1 MLCTYLCVF
10 VCVRACV
17 RTYVCLYAYLQS
29 TLFPE
34 RGTVFDFF
42 FQKKGS
48 TWNSWDDLIKKV
60 DIRPGAKVRTYVRTP
75 VLCKDSSSCLGTA
88 VPIVMKRFHICT

>member
-60 DIRPGAKVRTYVRTP
+60 DIRPGAKVHTYVL
-75 VLCKDSSSCLGTA
+75 LCCARTA
-88 VPIVMKRFHICT
+88 VAAWALLYLL